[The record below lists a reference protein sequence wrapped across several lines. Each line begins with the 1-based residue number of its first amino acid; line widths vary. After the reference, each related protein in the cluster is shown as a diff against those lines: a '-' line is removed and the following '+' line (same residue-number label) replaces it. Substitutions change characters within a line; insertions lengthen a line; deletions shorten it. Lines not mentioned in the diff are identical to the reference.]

1 MDQVSRFVVWICQK
15 FDRSQIERIV
25 GELQNILA
33 NKNPDVKPKD
43 DFKKNIRTTGN
54 SR

>member
-1 MDQVSRFVVWICQK
+1 MDQVSRFAVWICQK
-15 FDRSQIERIV
+15 FDRSQIERMV
-25 GELQNILA
+25 KELQNILA

-43 DFKKNIRTTGN
+43 DFKKNIRTTRN

>member
-1 MDQVSRFVVWICQK
+1 MDQVSRFVVWVCQK
-15 FDRSQIERIV
+15 FDRTQIERITQ
-25 GELQNILA
+25 ELQNILA

>member
-1 MDQVSRFVVWICQK
+1 MDQISRFVIWICQK

-25 GELQNILA
+25 KELQNILL
-33 NKNPDVKPKD
+33 NNNPDVKPKD
-43 DFKKNIRTTGN
+43 NFKKNIQTTEN